1 MIVDGDMFVKKGS
14 CTYICLPFQVP
25 VASWFDDMNDREL
38 LDLIPFFERVSKADN
53 VYALLKSGVVGNAN
67 GNSSGGGGVMA
78 QR

>member
-1 MIVDGDMFVKKGS
+1 M
-14 CTYICLPFQVP
+14 
-25 VASWFDDMNDREL
+25 ASWFDDMNDREL